1 MLVILPPSETKRD
14 GGTGRSSYL
23 EELRFPDL
31 TPYRQSL
38 IEQLADLA
46 ADPDASMKALK
57 ISARQIGEI
66 ERNRELHEA
75 PVMPAIDRYTGVLF
89 DALGAPTLTAEER
102 EFAHEHVVVHS
113 ALFGPVGALDPIP
126 AYRLSH
132 SSRLPEGGLRQQWG
146 RGIRHELAQVPGLV
160 LDLRSEGY
168 AELGPLELS
177 PERLYVRVMARGAD
191 GETRAL
197 NHFNKKTKGAFT
209 RALVQSGLRFESVDE
224 LREWAAGVGFELGV
238 PTPGHEIALIAPSRE
253 MARAV
258 S

>member
-23 EELRFPDL
+23 EDLRFPAL

-46 ADPDASMKALK
+46 ADPEASMKALK
-57 ISARQIGEI
+57 ISARQRGEI
-66 ERNRELHEA
+66 ERNRGLHTA

-89 DALGAPTLTAEER
+89 DALDATTLTAEER
-102 EFAHEHVVVHS
+102 SFAHEHVVVHS
-113 ALFGPVGALDPIP
+113 SLFGPVGALDEIP

-146 RGIRHELAQVPGLV
+146 RGIRHELAQMPGLV

-168 AELGPLELS
+168 ADLGPLDLS

-209 RALVQSGLRFESVDE
+209 RALVRNRVAFDDIDALRT
-224 LREWAAGVGFELGV
+224 WASDAGFEVGH
-238 PTPGHEIALIAPSRE
+238 PTHAHEIALIAPSRE
-253 MARAV
+253 TVAAV

>member
-1 MLVILPPSETKRD
+1 M
-14 GGTGRSSYL
+14 
-23 EELRFPDL
+23 
-31 TPYRQSL
+31 
-38 IEQLADLA
+38 EQLADLA
-46 ADPDASMKALK
+46 ADPEASMRALK
-57 ISARQIGEI
+57 ISARQIGEV
-66 ERNRELHEA
+66 ERNRGLHAA

-89 DALGAPTLTAEER
+89 DALDAPTLTAEER
-102 EFAHEHVVVHS
+102 RFAHAHVVVHS

-168 AELGPLELS
+168 ADLGPLELS
-177 PERLYVRVMARGAD
+177 PERVYVRVMARGAD

-209 RALVQSGLRFESVDE
+209 RALVQSGVAFDTVDA
-224 LREWAAGVGFELGV
+224 LREWAAEVGFELGR
-238 PTPGHEIALIAPSRE
+238 PSPAHEIALIAPSRE
-253 MARAV
+253 TATAV

>member
-23 EELRFPDL
+23 EDLRFPAL

-46 ADPDASMKALK
+46 GDPEASMKALK

-66 ERNRELHEA
+66 ERNRGLHEA

-89 DALGAPTLTAEER
+89 DALGAPTLTADER
-102 EFAHEHVVVHS
+102 AFAHAHVAVHS

-168 AELGPLELS
+168 SELGPLELS
-177 PERLYVRVMARGAD
+177 PERLYVRVMARGAN

-209 RALVQSGLRFESVDE
+209 RALVQSGLRFESVAG
-224 LREWAAGVGFELGV
+224 LRDWAASVGFELGE
-238 PTPGHEIALIAPSRE
+238 PTPAHEIALIAPSPE

>member
-1 MLVILPPSETKRD
+1 VLVILPPSETKRD

-23 EELRFPDL
+23 EELRFPAL

-46 ADPDASMKALK
+46 TDPEASMKALK
-57 ISARQIGEI
+57 ISARQMGEI
-66 ERNRELHEA
+66 ERNRALHSA
-75 PVMPAIDRYTGVLF
+75 AVMPAIDRYTGVLF
-89 DALGAPTLTAEER
+89 DALDATTLTPAER
-102 EFAHEHVVVHS
+102 AFAHEHVVVHS
-113 ALFGPVGALDPIP
+113 SLFGPVGALDPIP

-197 NHFNKKTKGAFT
+197 NHFNKKTKGLFT
-209 RALVQSGLRFESVDE
+209 RALLQNQVAFEDIDRLRT
-224 LREWAAGVGFELGV
+224 WAAGAGFEVGD
-238 PTPGHEIALIAPSRE
+238 PSSAHEIALIAPARE
-253 MARAV
+253 MTPAV